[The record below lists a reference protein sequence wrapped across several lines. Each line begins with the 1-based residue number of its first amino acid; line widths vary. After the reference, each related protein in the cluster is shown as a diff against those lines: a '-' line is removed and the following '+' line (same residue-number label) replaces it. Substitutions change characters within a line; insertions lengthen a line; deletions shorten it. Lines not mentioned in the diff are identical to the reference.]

1 MPMERRPLPRGAGAA
16 LSRAVV
22 LLLCAHAVC
31 GDEVPP
37 LDSTA
42 ADYAAIN
49 LTRLACNPAMG
60 FLYVDGEH
68 ASGRC

>member
-1 MPMERRPLPRGAGAA
+1 MPMERRPLPRGAVAA

-22 LLLCAHAVC
+22 LLLSAHAVC

-42 ADYAAIN
+42 ADYVAIN

-60 FLYVDGEH
+60 FLYVGGEQHADG
-68 ASGRC
+68 